1 MKKLT
6 IIALFAVAATAFAS
20 DDVSLSQSSSDWDL
34 KIDVHPGTYTARLS
48 DRHTNAVVAQWHLP
62 NGSKPVEG
70 VVDNYK
76 LRLDPEGDGL
86 TMHLDIDTLRARPDW
101 MVVFWNLA
109 AVRRQQESELPLR
122 VGGDVKAP
130 IVINR
135 VEPMYTQAAR
145 ADRISGIVIIETEID
160 KTGEVRKVVVLKRLP
175 HGLDDAAIAA
185 VRQWRFKPGTLNGE
199 PVDVIFNLTV
209 NFKIDSPP
217 AQ

>member
-20 DDVSLSQSSSDWDL
+20 ADVTLSQSSSDWDL
-34 KIDVHPGTYTARLS
+34 KIDVHPGMYDARLT

-62 NGSKPVEG
+62 NDSKPVEG

-86 TMHLDIDTLRARPDW
+86 TMHLDIDTLNARRDW
-101 MVVFWNLA
+101 MVVFWNIA
-109 AVRRQQESELPLR
+109 AVRQQEREEPLR

-135 VEPMYTQAAR
+135 VDPMYTPAAR

-160 KTGEVRKVVVLKRLP
+160 KTGQLRKVVVLKRLP

-185 VRQWRFKPGTLNGE
+185 VRHWRFKPGTLNGE
-199 PVDVIFNLTV
+199 PVDVIFNVTV